1 MSQEQTERQ
10 SQRELFWLEDPAH
23 FFVRWNKFVPTNDMT
38 VPEALNAVVRFT
50 VYSALLVA
58 LVARRTDYLLLIP
71 LVMVASV
78 VLVRLFPKTQII
90 QETFDNLKR
99 QAKSGG
105 SGGAVEHFSTPSA
118 DNPFMNVLFTDYVDD
133 PARVSAPPDVTSSA
147 LDSSIREAFSKT
159 SDLFMDTSDTYGLME
174 SSRHWVTQA
183 ATTIPNDLEGFQS
196 FLNKDNVSRKGKSEE
211 YVIAEGSTT
220 NPIPTH

>member
-10 SQRELFWLEDPAH
+10 SLRELFWLNDPAN
-23 FFVRWNKFVPTNDMT
+23 FFVKWHKFLPTNDMT

-50 VYSALLVA
+50 VYSAVVVA
-58 LVARRTDYLLLIP
+58 IVARRTDYLLLIP
-71 LVMVASV
+71 LVMLASIF
-78 VLVRLFPKTQII
+78 LVRLFPKTQMI
-90 QETFDNLKR
+90 QETFGNVAGKTSSS
-99 QAKSGG
+99 SGG
-105 SGGAVEHFSTPSA
+105 IPATPTA
-118 DNPFMNVLFTDYVDD
+118 DNPFMNVLFTDYVDN
-133 PARVSAPPDVTSSA
+133 PERVAAPPDVTSSA

-211 YVIAEGSTT
+211 YVIAEGSTK
-220 NPIPTH
+220 NPIHVG

>member
-10 SQRELFWLEDPAH
+10 SQRELFWLDDPAH

-58 LVARRTDYLLLIP
+58 IVARRTDYLLLIP

-99 QAKSGG
+99 RAKNGG
-105 SGGAVEHFSTPSA
+105 SAVEHFSTPSA

-133 PARVSAPPDVTSSA
+133 PARVSAPPDVTSAA

-174 SSRHWVTQA
+174 SSRNWVTQA

-211 YVIAEGSTT
+211 YVLANGSTNT
-220 NPIPTH
+220 PIHVS

>member
-1 MSQEQTERQ
+1 
-10 SQRELFWLEDPAH
+10 
-23 FFVRWNKFVPTNDMT
+23 
-38 VPEALNAVVRFT
+38 
-50 VYSALLVA
+50 
-58 LVARRTDYLLLIP
+58 
-71 LVMVASV
+71 
-78 VLVRLFPKTQII
+78 
-90 QETFDNLKR
+90 
-99 QAKSGG
+99 
-105 SGGAVEHFSTPSA
+105 
-118 DNPFMNVLFTDYVDD
+118 MNVLFTDYVDN
-133 PARVSAPPDVTSSA
+133 PGRVAAPPDVTSSA

-211 YVIAEGSTT
+211 YVIAEGSTK

>member
-23 FFVRWNKFVPTNDMT
+23 FFVKWHKFLPTNDMT

-50 VYSALLVA
+50 IYSAVLVA
-58 LVARRTDYLLLIP
+58 IVARRTDYLLLIP

-78 VLVRLFPKTQII
+78 VLVRLFPKTQVI
-90 QETFDNLKR
+90 QETFETMKR
-99 QAKSGG
+99 RAKS
-105 SGGAVEHFSTPSA
+105 SEHFSTPSA

-133 PARVSAPPDVTSSA
+133 PARVSAPPDVTSAA

-174 SSRHWVTQA
+174 SSRNWVTQA
-183 ATTIPNDLEGFQS
+183 ATTIPNDLEGFQA

-211 YVIAEGSTT
+211 YVIAEGSTM
-220 NPIPTH
+220 NPITVH

>member
-10 SQRELFWLEDPAH
+10 SQRELFWLNDPAN
-23 FFVRWNKFVPTNDMT
+23 FFVKWHKFLPTNDMT

-50 VYSALLVA
+50 VYSAVVVA
-58 LVARRTDYLLLIP
+58 IVARRTDYLLLIP
-71 LVMVASV
+71 LVMLASIF
-78 VLVRLFPKTQII
+78 LVRLFPKTQMI
-90 QETFDNLKR
+90 QETFGNV
-99 QAKSGG
+99 AKG
-105 SGGAVEHFSTPSA
+105 STTTGATPTA
-118 DNPFMNVLFTDYVDD
+118 DNPFMNVLFTDYVDNPD
-133 PARVSAPPDVTSSA
+133 RVAAPPDVTSSA

-220 NPIPTH
+220 TPIPTH

>member
-10 SQRELFWLEDPAH
+10 SQRELFWLNDPAN
-23 FFVRWNKFVPTNDMT
+23 FFVKWHKFLPTNDMT

-50 VYSALLVA
+50 VYSAVVVA
-58 LVARRTDYLLLIP
+58 IVARRTDYLLLIP
-71 LVMVASV
+71 LVMLASIF
-78 VLVRLFPKTQII
+78 LVRLFPKTQMI
-90 QETFDNLKR
+90 QETFGNV
-99 QAKSGG
+99 AKG
-105 SGGAVEHFSTPSA
+105 STTTGATPTA
-118 DNPFMNVLFTDYVDD
+118 DNPFMNVLFTDYVDNPD
-133 PARVSAPPDVTSSA
+133 RVAAPPDVTSSA

-211 YVIAEGSTT
+211 YVIAEGSTKT
-220 NPIPTH
+220 PIPTH

>member
-23 FFVRWNKFVPTNDMT
+23 FFVRWHKFLPTNDMT

-58 LVARRTDYLLLIP
+58 IVARRTDYLLLIP

-90 QETFDNLKR
+90 QETFDTIKR
-99 QAKSGG
+99 TAKGDRQ
-105 SGGAVEHFSTPSA
+105 HFSTPSA

-211 YVIAEGSTT
+211 YVLANGSTHT
-220 NPIPTH
+220 PIPTH

>member
-1 MSQEQTERQ
+1 MSQEETERQ

-23 FFVRWNKFVPTNDMT
+23 FFVRWHKFLPTNDMT

-50 VYSALLVA
+50 IYSAVLVA
-58 LVARRTDYLLLIP
+58 IVARRTDYLLLIP

-78 VLVRLFPKTQII
+78 VLVRLFPKTQVI
-90 QETFDNLKR
+90 QETFETMKR
-99 QAKSGG
+99 RAKS
-105 SGGAVEHFSTPSA
+105 AEHFSTPSA

-133 PARVSAPPDVTSSA
+133 PARVSAPPDVTSAA

-174 SSRHWVTQA
+174 SSRNWVTQA
-183 ATTIPNDLEGFQS
+183 ATTIPNDLEGFQA

-211 YVIAEGSTT
+211 YVIAEGSTM
-220 NPIPTH
+220 NPITVH

>member
-10 SQRELFWLEDPAH
+10 SLRELFWLNDPAN
-23 FFVRWNKFVPTNDMT
+23 FFVKWHKFLPTNDMT

-50 VYSALLVA
+50 VYSAVVVA
-58 LVARRTDYLLLIP
+58 IVARRTDYLLLIP
-71 LVMVASV
+71 LVMLASIF
-78 VLVRLFPKTQII
+78 LVRLFPKTQMI
-90 QETFDNLKR
+90 QETFAGKTSSS
-99 QAKSGG
+99 SGG
-105 SGGAVEHFSTPSA
+105 IPATPTA
-118 DNPFMNVLFTDYVDD
+118 DNPFMNVLFTDYVDN
-133 PARVSAPPDVTSSA
+133 PERVAAPPDVTSSA

-211 YVIAEGSTT
+211 YVIAEGSTK
-220 NPIPTH
+220 NPIHVG

>member
-23 FFVRWNKFVPTNDMT
+23 FFVRWHKFLPTNDMT

-58 LVARRTDYLLLIP
+58 IVARRTDYLLLIP

-78 VLVRLFPKTQII
+78 VLVRLFPKTQMV
-90 QETFDNLKR
+90 QETFETMKR
-99 QAKSGG
+99 RANG
-105 SGGAVEHFSTPSA
+105 SSEHFSTPSA

-174 SSRHWVTQA
+174 SSRNWVTQA
-183 ATTIPNDLEGFQS
+183 ATTIPNNLEGFQA

-211 YVIAEGSTT
+211 YVLANGSTN

>member
-23 FFVRWNKFVPTNDMT
+23 FFVRWHKFLPTNDMT

-50 VYSALLVA
+50 IYSAVLVA
-58 LVARRTDYLLLIP
+58 IVARRTDYLLLIP

-78 VLVRLFPKTQII
+78 VLVRLFPKTQMI
-90 QETFDNLKR
+90 QETFNNLKR
-99 QAKSGG
+99 SGT
-105 SGGAVEHFSTPSA
+105 SEHFSTPSA
-118 DNPFMNVLFTDYVDD
+118 DNPFMNVLMTDYVDD
-133 PARVSAPPDVTSSA
+133 PARVSAPPDVTSAA

-174 SSRHWVTQA
+174 SSRNWVTQA
-183 ATTIPNDLEGFQS
+183 ATTIPNNLEGFQA

-211 YVIAEGSTT
+211 YVLAEGSTM

>member
-10 SQRELFWLEDPAH
+10 SQRELFWLNDPAN
-23 FFVRWNKFVPTNDMT
+23 FFVKWYKFVPTNDMT

-50 VYSALLVA
+50 VYSAFVVA
-58 LVARRTDYLLLIP
+58 IVARRTDYLLLIP
-71 LVMVASV
+71 LVMVASIF
-78 VLVRLFPKTQII
+78 LVRLFPKTQII
-90 QETFDNLKR
+90 QETFGNVIK
-99 QAKSGG
+99 KNGG
-105 SGGAVEHFSTPSA
+105 GVATPTA
-118 DNPFMNVLFTDYVDD
+118 DNPFMNVLFTDYVDNPD
-133 PARVSAPPDVTSSA
+133 RVAAPPDVTSAA

-183 ATTIPNDLEGFQS
+183 ATTIPNDLEGFQA

-211 YVIAEGSTT
+211 YVIAEGSTK
-220 NPIPTH
+220 NPIHVG

>member
-23 FFVRWNKFVPTNDMT
+23 FFVRWHKFLPTNDMT

-58 LVARRTDYLLLIP
+58 IVARRTDYLLLIP

-78 VLVRLFPKTQII
+78 VLVRLFPKTQMV

-99 QAKSGG
+99 RSAGT
-105 SGGAVEHFSTPSA
+105 AEHFSTPSA

-133 PARVSAPPDVTSSA
+133 PARVSAPPDVTSAA

-174 SSRHWVTQA
+174 SSRNWVTQA
-183 ATTIPNDLEGFQS
+183 ATTIPNDLEGFQA

-211 YVIAEGSTT
+211 YILANGSTNT
-220 NPIPTH
+220 PIPTH

>member
-10 SQRELFWLEDPAH
+10 SLRELFWLNDPAN
-23 FFVRWNKFVPTNDMT
+23 FFVKWHKFLPTNDMT

-50 VYSALLVA
+50 VYSAVVVA
-58 LVARRTDYLLLIP
+58 IVARRTDYLLLIP
-71 LVMVASV
+71 LVMLASIF
-78 VLVRLFPKTQII
+78 LVRLFPKTQMI
-90 QETFDNLKR
+90 QETFAGKTSSS
-99 QAKSGG
+99 SGG
-105 SGGAVEHFSTPSA
+105 TPATPTA
-118 DNPFMNVLFTDYVDD
+118 DNPFMNVLFTDYVDN
-133 PARVSAPPDVTSSA
+133 PERVAAPPDVTSSA

-183 ATTIPNDLEGFQS
+183 ATTIPNDLEGFQA

-211 YVIAEGSTT
+211 YVIAEGSTK
-220 NPIPTH
+220 NPIHVG

>member
-10 SQRELFWLEDPAH
+10 SLRELFWLNDPAN
-23 FFVRWNKFVPTNDMT
+23 FFVKWHKFLPTNDMT

-50 VYSALLVA
+50 VYSAVVVA
-58 LVARRTDYLLLIP
+58 IVARRTDYLLLIP
-71 LVMVASV
+71 LVMLASIF
-78 VLVRLFPKTQII
+78 LVRLFPKTQMI
-90 QETFDNLKR
+90 QETFAVKTSSS
-99 QAKSGG
+99 SGG
-105 SGGAVEHFSTPSA
+105 SPATPTA
-118 DNPFMNVLFTDYVDD
+118 DNPFMNVLFTDYVDN
-133 PARVSAPPDVTSSA
+133 PERVAAPPDVTSSA

-211 YVIAEGSTT
+211 YVIAEGSTK
-220 NPIPTH
+220 NPIHVG

>member
-10 SQRELFWLEDPAH
+10 SQRELFWLDDPAH
-23 FFVRWNKFVPTNDMT
+23 FFVRWNKFVPTNEMT

-58 LVARRTDYLLLIP
+58 IVARRTDYLLLIP

-78 VLVRLFPKTQII
+78 VLVRLFPKTQVI
-90 QETFDNLKR
+90 QETFNNLKR
-99 QAKSGG
+99 RAKGET
-105 SGGAVEHFSTPSA
+105 EHFSTPSA

-133 PARVSAPPDVTSSA
+133 PARLSAPPDVTSSA

-174 SSRHWVTQA
+174 SSRNWVTQA
-183 ATTIPNDLEGFQS
+183 ATTIPNDLEGFQA

-211 YVIAEGSTT
+211 YVVAEGSTSA
-220 NPIPTH
+220 PITVH

>member
-10 SQRELFWLEDPAH
+10 SQRELFWLNDPAH
-23 FFVRWNKFVPTNDMT
+23 FFVRWHKFLPTNDMT

-50 VYSALLVA
+50 IYSAVLVA
-58 LVARRTDYLLLIP
+58 IVARRTDYLLLIP
-71 LVMVASV
+71 LVMLVSV
-78 VLVRLFPKTQII
+78 ILVRLFPKTQII
-90 QETFDNLKR
+90 QETFETIKR
-99 QAKSGG
+99 RAKG
-105 SGGAVEHFSTPSA
+105 STEHFSTPSA

-174 SSRHWVTQA
+174 SSRNWVTQA
-183 ATTIPNDLEGFQS
+183 ATTIPNDLEGFQA

-211 YVIAEGSTT
+211 YVLANGSTNT
-220 NPIPTH
+220 PIPTH

>member
-10 SQRELFWLEDPAH
+10 SQRELFWLNDPAN
-23 FFVRWNKFVPTNDMT
+23 FFVKWHKFLPTNDMT

-50 VYSALLVA
+50 VYSAVVVA
-58 LVARRTDYLLLIP
+58 IVARRTDYLLLIP
-71 LVMVASV
+71 LVMVASIF
-78 VLVRLFPKTQII
+78 LVRLFPKTQMI
-90 QETFDNLKR
+90 QETFGNV
-99 QAKSGG
+99 AKG
-105 SGGAVEHFSTPSA
+105 SSTTGATPTA
-118 DNPFMNVLFTDYVDD
+118 DNPFMNVLFTDYVDNPD
-133 PARVSAPPDVTSSA
+133 RVAAPPDVTSSA

-211 YVIAEGSTT
+211 YVIAEGSTA

>member
-23 FFVRWNKFVPTNDMT
+23 FFVRWHKFLPTNDMT

-58 LVARRTDYLLLIP
+58 IVARRTDYLLLIP
-71 LVMVASV
+71 LVMLASV
-78 VLVRLFPKTQII
+78 FLVRLFPKTQMI
-90 QETFDNLKR
+90 QETFNNMKR
-99 QAKSGG
+99 RAKGG
-105 SGGAVEHFSTPSA
+105 STAEHFSTPTA

-174 SSRHWVTQA
+174 SSRNWVTQA

-211 YVIAEGSTT
+211 YVLANGSTN
-220 NPIPTH
+220 NPIHVS

>member
-23 FFVRWNKFVPTNDMT
+23 FFVRWHKFLPTNDMT

-50 VYSALLVA
+50 VYSAVLVA
-58 LVARRTDYLLLIP
+58 IVARRTDYLLLIP
-71 LVMVASV
+71 LVMLASV
-78 VLVRLFPKTQII
+78 FLVRLFPKTQMI
-90 QETFDNLKR
+90 QETFNNMKR
-99 QAKSGG
+99 RAKSGG
-105 SGGAVEHFSTPSA
+105 SAAEHFSTPTA

-174 SSRHWVTQA
+174 SSRNWVTQA

-211 YVIAEGSTT
+211 YILANGSTNT
-220 NPIPTH
+220 PIHVS

>member
-10 SQRELFWLEDPAH
+10 SQRELFWLNDPAN
-23 FFVRWNKFVPTNDMT
+23 FFVKWYKFVPTNDMT

-50 VYSALLVA
+50 VYSAFVVA
-58 LVARRTDYLLLIP
+58 IVARRTDYLLLIP
-71 LVMVASV
+71 LVMVASIF
-78 VLVRLFPKTQII
+78 LVRLFPKTQII
-90 QETFDNLKR
+90 QETFGNVVGKN
-99 QAKSGG
+99 GG
-105 SGGAVEHFSTPSA
+105 VVATPTA
-118 DNPFMNVLFTDYVDD
+118 DNPFMNVLFTDYVDNPD
-133 PARVSAPPDVTSSA
+133 RVAAPPDVTSSA

-183 ATTIPNDLEGFQS
+183 ATTIPNDLEGFQA

-211 YVIAEGSTT
+211 YVIAEGSTK
-220 NPIPTH
+220 NPIHVG

>member
-1 MSQEQTERQ
+1 MSQEETERQ

-23 FFVRWNKFVPTNDMT
+23 FFVRWHKFLPTNDMT

-58 LVARRTDYLLLIP
+58 IVARRTDYLLLIP

-78 VLVRLFPKTQII
+78 VLVRLFPKTQMV
-90 QETFDNLKR
+90 QETFETMKR
-99 QAKSGG
+99 RAKS
-105 SGGAVEHFSTPSA
+105 AEHFTTPSA
-118 DNPFMNVLFTDYVDD
+118 DNPFMNVLMTDYVDD

-183 ATTIPNDLEGFQS
+183 ATTIPNNLEGFQA

-211 YVIAEGSTT
+211 YVLANGSTNT
-220 NPIPTH
+220 PIPTH